1 MAVKIRLSR
10 RGRKKLAMF
19 DVVVADARAP
29 RDGRFIEKL
38 GTYNPNT
45 NPATVVLNEKQAIKW
60 VMDGAQ
66 PTDTAKA
73 ILSYKGILYAK
84 HLQVGVN
91 KGALTQEQAD
101 AKFEAWKAEKEIKI
115 QTKASTIQQS
125 KAKSKATRLEAESK
139 VSANRAVNIAAK
151 NKAAD
156 DAIVASVVDAIN
168 ESDEDEVEIANE
180 TASDIVA
187 DAPVADEAVAEAP
200 AAEVAVAE
208 VAVEEAVAEAP
219 VAEVA
224 VEEAVAEAPAADAAV
239 EEAVAEAPAA
249 EVAVEEVVAEESVAE
264 EAVAEATSEEAPA
277 AEAAE
282 EEAPAAE

>member
-84 HLQVGVN
+84 HLQVGVL

-101 AKFEAWKAEKEIKI
+101 AKFEAWKAEKEVKI
-115 QTKASTIQQS
+115 QTKASSIQQS

-139 VSANRAVNIAAK
+139 VSANRAENIAAK

-156 DAIVASVVDAIN
+156 EAIVASVVEAIN
-168 ESDEDEVEIANE
+168 ESDEEEVEI
-180 TASDIVA
+180 
-187 DAPVADEAVAEAP
+187 EAP
-200 AAEVAVAE
+200 ATE
-208 VAVEEAVAEAP
+208 VAVEEA
-219 VAEVA
+219 
-224 VEEAVAEAPAADAAV
+224 PAAEAAV
-239 EEAVAEAPAA
+239 EEAPAAEAAVEEAPAA
-249 EVAVEEVVAEESVAE
+249 EVAVEEAAVEEVAVE
-264 EAVAEATSEEAPA
+264 EAEVEEAPA
-277 AEAAE
+277 ADATE